1 MTEAISNTSPILY
14 LYRIGVLNW
23 MPQLFSEVWVPTA
36 VVDELKVGLR
46 RGHDVPNPATYSWLH
61 VVDPQNMP
69 SEWLSLDLG
78 GGELAAMALALE
90 NRERIVIL
98 DELLARRTA
107 QAAGLTVWGTLK
119 VVLEAKKHG
128 LIESVAPAVDNLA
141 MTGVWISEEVRQRI
155 LELAGE

>member
-1 MTEAISNTSPILY
+1 MAEAISNTSPILY

-23 MPQLFSEVWVPTA
+23 LPQLFGEVWVPTA

-46 RGHDVPNPATYSWLH
+46 RGHNVPNPEAYGWLKI
-61 VVDPQNMP
+61 VDPKNMP

-98 DELLARRTA
+98 DDLLARRTA
-107 QAAGLTVWGTLK
+107 QAAGLAVWGTLK
-119 VVLEAKKHG
+119 IVLEAKKHG
-128 LIESVAPAVDNLA
+128 LIESVAPAIDNLA
-141 MTGVWISEEVRQRI
+141 MTGMWISEEVRQRI
-155 LELAGE
+155 LELANE